1 MEWMIETVGLTF
13 AFNGNPV
20 VNNVNLK
27 VPKGKIYGFL
37 GPNGAGKST
46 TIRLVLRLLKQQK
59 GTVTIFNQDPDA
71 HRISTLSRI
80 GALIEGPALY
90 PNLSGI
96 DNLEVTR
103 LHRNVDKKRINEV
116 LALVR
121 LTADAKRPVKQYSM
135 GMKQRLGLATAL
147 LSDPQLLVLDEP
159 ANGLDPEG
167 IAEMR
172 ETLISLTRDHGKT
185 IFLSSHLLSEVERT
199 ADWIGIIKK
208 GELIVQAPLSELR
221 GSADRQLRIQTSSDA
236 KAVELLGSKGLNT
249 SILPDGL
256 LVQADTNDDAA
267 SVARLLIESG
277 IDMYSMDRSS
287 SSLETLYFESQ
298 E

>member
-71 HRISTLSRI
+71 HRISTLSRV

-90 PNLSGI
+90 PNLSAI

-103 LHRNVDKKRINEV
+103 LHRNAEKKRIDEV
-116 LALVR
+116 LSLVR
-121 LTADAKRPVKQYSM
+121 LTADAKRPVKHYSM

-236 KAVELLGSKGLNT
+236 KAVELLGTKGLNP

-256 LVQADTNDDAA
+256 LVQAATNDDAA
-267 SVARLLIESG
+267 AVARMLIESG
-277 IDMYSMDRSS
+277 IDIYGMDRSS
-287 SSLETLYFESQ
+287 NSLENLYFESQ